1 MMKPRTQ
8 SDKGQIRRKRGDTRI
23 DTVEKDYGVDFGVR
37 GDMQLS
43 TYLKE
48 EGHRSLSKALER
60 VRK

>member
-1 MMKPRTQ
+1 MPPKTKKTPSGRIHQ
-8 SDKGQIRRKRGDTRI
+8 KRGDTRI
-23 DTVEKDYGVDFGVR
+23 DTIEKDYGVDFGVR